1 MKILHFADAHIDMAR
16 QGVRDPET
24 GLPVRVLDFLKALDF
39 ITETATK
46 ENVELVIFA
55 GDAYRD
61 RIPSPTY
68 QREFA
73 RRIIKMAEKA
83 QVILLV
89 GNHDISP
96 ATGRAHTL
104 QEFQT
109 LNPNNIHVID
119 KPVLLSSREL
129 GGLEVQVIGIP
140 WLNRSGAFATGVDLE
155 EGIEDIVH
163 GLMEQLDPKLPA
175 ILTAHATVQGAVY
188 SSERSVML
196 GRDLILSKY
205 LLNDPRLD
213 YVALGHIHNYQ
224 NLNEGN
230 QPPIIYPGSIERVDF
245 GEVND
250 RKTCVVADIERGNTV
265 YNACDIPGRKFID
278 ILVGIKTR
286 EDIQKIEIP
295 DVEGAMFRLTLNY
308 PKELEPLIDEIAI
321 RKQAEKAFEFHLV
334 KKPII
339 EQRIRISGGQ
349 NVANMTPTELLNVYW
364 GIAGIDEKSRLEL
377 NTIAKNIFE
386 KVEEK

>member
-1 MKILHFADAHIDMAR
+1 MIKILHFADAHIDMAR
-16 QGVRDPET
+16 QGARDPET
-24 GLPVRVLDFLKALDF
+24 GLSIRVMDFLKSLDF
-39 ITETATK
+39 ITETAIK
-46 ENVELVIFA
+46 ENVDLVVFA

-61 RIPSPTY
+61 RTPSPTY

-83 QVILLV
+83 QVILVV

-109 LNPNNIHVID
+109 LNPENIHVID
-119 KPVLLSSREL
+119 RPCILGAKEL
-129 GGLEVQVIGIP
+129 GGLEVQVIGVP
-140 WLNRSGAFATGVDLE
+140 WLNRSGAFAAGVDLE
-155 EGIEDIVH
+155 EGIEDIIH

-196 GRDLILSKY
+196 GRDLVLSKY

-230 QPPIIYPGSIERVDF
+230 PPIIYPGSIERVDF
-245 GEVND
+245 GEVDD
-250 RKTCVVADIERGNTV
+250 RKTCVYAEVERGNTK
-265 YNACDIPGRKFID
+265 YNAIDLPGRKFID
-278 ILVGIKTR
+278 LSFDIKTR

-295 DVEGAMFRLTLNY
+295 DVEGAMFRLVLNY
-308 PKELEPLIDEIAI
+308 PKELEPLIDEITI
-321 RKQAEKAFEFHLV
+321 RKQAEGAFGFHLV
-334 KKPII
+334 KRPVI
-339 EQRIRISGGQ
+339 EQRMRIPEGH
-349 NVANMTPTELLNVYW
+349 NVANMTPMELLQVYW
-364 GIAGIDEKSRLEL
+364 EVTGVEETEELNGIAKD
-377 NTIAKNIFE
+377 IFE

>member
-24 GLPVRVLDFLKALDF
+24 GLPVRVMDFLKALDF
-39 ITETATK
+39 IVETAIK
-46 ENVELVIFA
+46 ENVELIIFA

-73 RRIIKMAEKA
+73 LRIIKMAEKA

-109 LNPNNIHVID
+109 LNPSNIHVID
-119 KPVLLSSREL
+119 KPVLLGPKEL
-129 GGLEVQVIGIP
+129 GGLGVQVIGIP
-140 WLNRSGAFATGVDLE
+140 WLNRSGAFAAGVDLE
-155 EGIEDIVH
+155 EGIEDIIH

-213 YVALGHIHNYQ
+213 YVALGHIHNFQ

-250 RKTCVVADIERGNTV
+250 RKTCIVADVERGNTV
-265 YNACDIPGRKFID
+265 YDVCDIPGRKFID
-278 ILVGIKTR
+278 ISVDIKTR

-295 DVEGAMFRLTLNY
+295 DVEDAMFRLVLNY
-308 PKELEPLIDEIAI
+308 PKELESLIDEITI

-334 KKPII
+334 KKPVI
-339 EQRIRISGGQ
+339 EQRMRIPKGQ
-349 NVANMTPTELLNVYW
+349 NVVNLSPMELLNVYW
-364 GIAGIDEKSRLEL
+364 EVTGIDEKSRLEL
-377 NTIAKNIFE
+377 NMIAKDIFE
-386 KVEEK
+386 KAEEK